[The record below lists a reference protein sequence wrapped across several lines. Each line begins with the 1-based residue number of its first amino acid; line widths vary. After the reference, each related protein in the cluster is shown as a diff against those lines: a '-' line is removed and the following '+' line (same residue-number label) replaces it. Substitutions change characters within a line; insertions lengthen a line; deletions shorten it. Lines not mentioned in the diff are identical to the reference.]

1 MFLEKCRSDD
11 MTTSEIW
18 IEIGK
23 VLSPIATV
31 GLAAFLAARYYE
43 KNKRVDFSLKLS
55 EKVLEEVYTPILV
68 MLIEKPTVFYGGVYN
83 GLMYNEAEEIDKLF
97 KSNYHLINPEIRNIF
112 GRIKE
117 ELDLYN
123 EMSRVY
129 HEERRIFVDQDR
141 EFLDALIQENEYHLK
156 RIGFYSKNR

>member
-1 MFLEKCRSDD
+1 M
-11 MTTSEIW
+11 I
-18 IEIGK
+18 
-23 VLSPIATV
+23 SPILTV

-68 MLIEKPTVFYGGVYN
+68 MLEEQPFRVGGYE
-83 GLMYNEAEEIDKLF
+83 GLMYHEAIEIDRLF
-97 KSNYHLINPEIRNIF
+97 KSNYHLINPTIKNIF
-112 GRIKE
+112 SGIKE
-117 ELDLYN
+117 ELILYD

-129 HEERRIFVDQDR
+129 HEEGYHFVDQDR
-141 EFLDALIQENEYHLK
+141 KFLDALIRENEYHLK

>member
-1 MFLEKCRSDD
+1 
-11 MTTSEIW
+11 MTTTGFW

-23 VLSPIATV
+23 MVSPILTV

-68 MLIEKPTVFYGGVYN
+68 MIEEKPIVFQGGVYK
-83 GLMYNEAEEIDKLF
+83 GLMYHEAVEIDRLF
-97 KSNYHLINPEIRNIF
+97 KSNYHLINPKIKNIF
-112 GRIKE
+112 SEVKE

-129 HEERRIFVDQDR
+129 HEESHHFVDQDR
-141 EFLDALIQENEYHLK
+141 KFLDALIQENEYHLK